1 MSYKSILAT
10 VFGKRPVWLYQ
21 ITLGADVH
29 YLTTR
34 SGGVTTPIGKPNV
47 SFTAATTWTPT
58 PLHRGKINQTGNLL
72 EAEMEISLPASLPI
86 AAALVADVS
95 FNVATIRVWHGF
107 ENDPD
112 GEFVQRF
119 EGRIT
124 KIRTGADWVKI
135 GCENDETVAK
145 RPAGSVVIQRPCRR
159 VVYEPLTGCP
169 VDFNAQAVPATI
181 TAKSGLLL
189 TFTETIAH
197 DDGWYSNGRIKFG
210 GVTQMITNHTA
221 TQFRI
226 LADIPAIDVEI
237 AASGSASVQIARGC
251 RNIVE
256 DCVYFGAHLDF
267 GGFQYMTESPFD
279 GRLLS

>member
-10 VFGKRPVWLYQ
+10 VFGKRPVWLYE
-21 ITLGADVH
+21 IKLGADVH

-34 SGGVTTPIGKPNV
+34 NGGVTTPIGKP
-47 SFTAATTWTPT
+47 AATFAAQTTWSPT

-72 EAEMEISLPASLPI
+72 ESEMELSLPATLPI
-86 AAALVADVS
+86 AVSLVSDTS
-95 FNVATIRVWHGF
+95 FNPATIRVWHGF

-124 KIRTGADWVKI
+124 QIKTGVDWVRL
-135 GCENDETVAK
+135 GCENDETIAK

-169 VDFNAQAVPATI
+169 VDFASQAVAATI
-181 TAKSGLLL
+181 TAKAGLRL
-189 TFTETIAH
+189 TFTEATAH

-210 GVTQMITNHTA
+210 TQVQMLVGHTGN
-221 TQFRI
+221 QFDM
-226 LADIPAIDVEI
+226 LADIPALDAEI
-237 AASGSASVQIARGC
+237 AANGSATVQIARGC

-256 DCVYFGAHLDF
+256 DCVFFGAHLDF